1 MKLES
6 DANNRYF
13 DEEITPFIELKE
25 ILRAALKR
33 KKFIIFLFIIGQFFA
48 FSFAFLNPR
57 KYQAD
62 FKLLTR
68 EILIPSSTRFIQAQT
83 NKSVIVN
90 LNEQVEID
98 KYLAYKIQDVELLL
112 SHLKS
117 KTFLLP
123 IFNSIIEQNN
133 TLKEN
138 NINFERWNKMIQ
150 ISRIRGTDEFII
162 SMRSNDELMLK
173 STIKKLF
180 KKILK
185 EPNSL
190 KNNKL
195 SENIKDME
203 NILNYLNNEKYLG
216 NQNLIEESIINDLI
230 YESSSDLKILKFLKL
245 NNYYFITVLEK
256 PNFRKISRLPI
267 LKSNIV
273 LYGFSSLILGSLIAY
288 FLNKKEKN

>member
-6 DANNRYF
+6 DANNRYL

-33 KKFIIFLFIIGQFFA
+33 KKFIIFLFIIGQFIA
-48 FSFAFLNPR
+48 FSFAFSNPR

-68 EILIPSSTRFIQAQT
+68 EILIPSSTRYIQAQT
-83 NKSVIVN
+83 NKKVIVN
-90 LNEQVEID
+90 LNEQIEID

-117 KTFLLP
+117 NTFLLH

-133 TLKEN
+133 SLKES
-138 NINFERWNKMIQ
+138 NISFERWNKMIQ

-162 SMRSNDELMLK
+162 SMKSNDELMLR
-173 STIKKLF
+173 STIRKLF
-180 KKILK
+180 KKIIK

-190 KNNKL
+190 KNKKL
-195 SENIKDME
+195 LENIKDME

-216 NQNLIEESIINDLI
+216 NQ
-230 YESSSDLKILKFLKL
+230 KW
-245 NNYYFITVLEK
+245 ITARLALCRGQLWEAVL
-256 PNFRKISRLPI
+256 
-267 LKSNIV
+267 
-273 LYGFSSLILGSLIAY
+273 
-288 FLNKKEKN
+288 